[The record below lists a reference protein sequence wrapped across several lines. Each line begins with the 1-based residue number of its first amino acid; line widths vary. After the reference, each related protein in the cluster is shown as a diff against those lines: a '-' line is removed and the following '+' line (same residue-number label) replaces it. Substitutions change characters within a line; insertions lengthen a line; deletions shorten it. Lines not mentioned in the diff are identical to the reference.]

1 MSATNRGTV
10 RIEGDAY
17 YTPGWCVDALL
28 NAVPLPGGVWL
39 EPACGD
45 GAIIR
50 AVSEFPHRDD
60 VITWRALDIDGRGF
74 GRVPCSAMVGD
85 FLQYEPFE
93 RFDVAI
99 TNPPYTLAMD
109 FVQKA
114 LEHASVV
121 VMLLRL
127 PWLASQKRS
136 AWLKEHCPDVYVLPK
151 RPSFTGGATD
161 ATDYAWMVWTQLPQ
175 RTGRVQIL
183 DLFA

>member
-1 MSATNRGTV
+1 MSATNRGAV
-10 RIEGDAY
+10 RIDGDAY
-17 YTPGWCVDALL
+17 YTPAWCVDALL
-28 NAVPLPGGVWL
+28 RAVPLPGGLWL

-50 AVSEFPHRDD
+50 AVNEIRDD
-60 VITWRALDIDGRGF
+60 VVWRALDIKPLGF
-74 GRVPCSAMVGD
+74 GRAQCVATVND
-85 FLQYEPFE
+85 FLTFEFEPFAHYH
-93 RFDVAI
+93 VCI
-99 TNPPYTLAMD
+99 TNPPYTLAMQ

-114 LEHASVV
+114 LRHASVV

-136 AWLKEHCPDVYVLPK
+136 AWLLEHCPDVYVLPK

-161 ATDYAWMVWTQLPQ
+161 ATDYAWMVWTALPQ

-183 DLFA
+183 DL